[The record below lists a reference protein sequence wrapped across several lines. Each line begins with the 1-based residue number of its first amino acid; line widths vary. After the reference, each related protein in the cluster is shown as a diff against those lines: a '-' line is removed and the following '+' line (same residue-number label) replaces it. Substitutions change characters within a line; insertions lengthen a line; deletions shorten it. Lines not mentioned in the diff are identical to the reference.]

1 MTIIQRQY
9 CHLALITPGSADSPP
24 FKNSY
29 LHLGG
34 LKAAL
39 IYHFC
44 CIFASSAFNDR
55 SSEYRSNLKRNNR
68 VGKDQL
74 TAFADC
80 LSQPPTTARFRRPL
94 RKSSNGRSPKA
105 KSQKSPAVKSET
117 VKNETSHYTTLI
129 PKSTNWRI

>member
-9 CHLALITPGSADSPP
+9 CHLAVITPCNADY
-24 FKNSY
+24 KTSY

-55 SSEYRSNLKRNNR
+55 FSEYRSNLKRNNR

-80 LSQPPTTARFRRPL
+80 LSQPLTTARFRRPL

-105 KSQKSPAVKSET
+105 KSQKSPAVKSAT
-117 VKNETSHYTTLI
+117 VKSSTVLFIVLI
-129 PKSTNWRI
+129 GG

>member
-1 MTIIQRQY
+1 MTIIQYQY
-9 CHLALITPGSADSPP
+9 CNLSVITPGNADSPP
-24 FKNSY
+24 FKTSY

-39 IYHFC
+39 I
-44 CIFASSAFNDR
+44 FASSAFNDR
-55 SSEYRSNLKRNNR
+55 FSEYRTNLKRNNR

-80 LSQPPTTARFRRPL
+80 LSQPLTTARFRRPL

-105 KSQKSPAVKSET
+105 KSQKSPAVKSAT
-117 VKNETSHYTTLI
+117 VKSSTVLFIVLI
-129 PKSTNWRI
+129 GG